1 MAIAASLRELLAGAV
16 DYAGLYP
23 PASVDMRTAV
33 ANYAAYHRSD
43 ASWMLGRF
51 VLPIASLATFRDE
64 LASFRSGAGDGWR
77 LSAVLGDDPV
87 SDVDRA
93 ITFNE
98 SDIAGAHIDSVE
110 ARISD
115 PAIVARVARAVNQRV
130 EVFVE
135 LPSASD
141 PSPMLSRIREHAVY
155 AKIRT
160 GGTTVDAFP
169 RTASIARFV
178 RRCLEA
184 GVAFKATA
192 GLHHPL
198 RAEYRLTY
206 EPQAPCGTMFGY
218 LNVFLA
224 TALAVAG
231 AADDDVASVLEETE
245 VGALAA
251 TDEQIAWRDRVLGAA
266 DLREARRWIRSFGS
280 CSFREPVDE
289 LSALP
294 LAT

>member
-1 MAIAASLRELLAGAV
+1 
-16 DYAGLYP
+16 
-23 PASVDMRTAV
+23 
-33 ANYAAYHRSD
+33 
-43 ASWMLGRF
+43 
-51 VLPIASLATFRDE
+51 
-64 LASFRSGAGDGWR
+64 
-77 LSAVLGDDPV
+77 
-87 SDVDRA
+87 
-93 ITFNE
+93 
-98 SDIAGAHIDSVE
+98 
-110 ARISD
+110 
-115 PAIVARVARAVNQRV
+115 
-130 EVFVE
+130 
-135 LPSASD
+135 
-141 PSPMLSRIREHAVY
+141 MLSRIREHAVY

-206 EPQAPCGTMFGY
+206 EPHAPCGTMFGY

-231 AADDDVASVLEETE
+231 APDEDIARVLEETD
-245 VGALAA
+245 VGALVA

-280 CSFREPVDE
+280 CSFREAVDE

-294 LAT
+294 LAS